1 VSSVEIEAN
10 WIASCKGIC
19 KLQGF
24 SVRDNRG
31 WRAVSRYGVAA
42 YVISLVSVRGLPLCG
57 LLRKKRRV
65 FSTLKAQ
72 EAGGDSLTLQES
84 LK

>member
-1 VSSVEIEAN
+1 MA
-10 WIASCKGIC
+10 G
-19 KLQGF
+19 
-24 SVRDNRG
+24 
-31 WRAVSRYGVAA
+31 